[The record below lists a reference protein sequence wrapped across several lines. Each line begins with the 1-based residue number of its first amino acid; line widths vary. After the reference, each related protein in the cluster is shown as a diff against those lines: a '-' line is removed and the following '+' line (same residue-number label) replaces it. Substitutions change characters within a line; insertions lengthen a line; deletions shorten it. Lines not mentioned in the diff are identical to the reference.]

1 MLKIGQVAK
10 AEGVSV
16 DTLRYY
22 EKRQLMPGVQRD
34 QFGIRFYTKKNLSR
48 LRFIKRAQK
57 MGFSL
62 DEISHLLNF
71 RDAPLNAKPQAR
83 ALATH
88 KLQQI
93 EEHLHE
99 LGRLRDE
106 LAELT
111 RLCSE
116 RADQCP
122 ILARLDSESRE
133 R

>member
-34 QFGIRFYTKKNLSR
+34 QSGIRFYTEKNLSR

-62 DEISHLLNF
+62 DEIVQLLSF
-71 RDAPLNAKPQAR
+71 RDAPHEAKPQAR
-83 ALATH
+83 SLATH
-88 KLQQI
+88 KLLQI
-93 EEHLHE
+93 EEHLLE

-111 RLCSE
+111 RLCGES
-116 RADQCP
+116 ADQCP
-122 ILARLDSESRE
+122 ILARLDR
-133 R
+133 